1 LLALEGASNPDRRRT
16 ETGREPFLP
25 GVFMLKL
32 LIVIGIVFTL
42 TACSPAPTKDQV
54 RESVKSIMPPTFEVL
69 EVSELKDIPSLYQV
83 VIKIG
88 SQPVVLYM
96 DKKRKYV
103 LSGSLLSLEN
113 KGNLTLEAQKK
124 YLTK

>member
-1 LLALEGASNPDRRRT
+1 
-16 ETGREPFLP
+16 
-25 GVFMLKL
+25 MLKL
-32 LIVIGIVFTL
+32 LSAACLIFAL
-42 TACSPAPTKDQV
+42 TGCSAPPTKDQV
-54 RESVKSIMPPTFEVL
+54 RESVKSIMPPTYEVL
-69 EVSELKDIPSLYQV
+69 EVSALADIPGLYQV

-103 LSGSLLSLEN
+103 LSGSLLSLES